1 METSMLKEFAEYL
14 AQQAAPTTMQ
24 FDGLS
29 YVNRTL
35 SLMAPPLV
43 PKLTVGTLTGLV
55 DVIQGSLPLLEND
68 VWVMWVEA
76 YKAVSVVA
84 LRGDRYGRRACLVR
98 AELPEG
104 ERPFR
109 FDTFH
114 DRESF
119 VIGLQSR
126 FVPTGPLTSVLEV
139 ASALT
144 DAQVVT
150 SEDDGISQ
158 STTIKRG
165 VASLKQ
171 AVTVKGR
178 VPLQPYR
185 TFREIEQPVSEFIF
199 RLQSKEGVPGC
210 ALFEA
215 DGGKWQLDAMLAI
228 KGWLEAKELSLRVVA

>member
-1 METSMLKEFAEYL
+1 MLKELAEYL
-14 AQQAAPTTMQ
+14 VQQSVPTTMQ

-43 PKLTVGTLTGLV
+43 PKLTVSTLTGLV
-55 DVIQGSLPLLEND
+55 DAVKEPLPLIAND
-68 VWVMWVEA
+68 AWVLWVESH
-76 YKAVSVVA
+76 KAVSVVS
-84 LRGDRYGRRACLVR
+84 LRGDQYGRRACLVR

-126 FVPTGPLTSVLEV
+126 FVPSGPLTSVLEV

-171 AVTVKGR
+171 PITVKGR

-185 TFREIEQPVSEFIF
+185 TFREIEQPTSEFIF
-199 RLQSKEGVPGC
+199 RLQSKEGVPAC

-215 DGGKWQLDAMLAI
+215 DGGKWQLDAMLTI
-228 KGWLEAKELSLRVVA
+228 KAWLEAKELGLRVVA